1 MDIKQLRYFSA
12 IAEERQITR
21 AANRLHMAQPPLSH
35 QLKLMEQELDVCLLE
50 RNGKELELTQGG
62 QLLYKKAKSI
72 LNQMDDLVKEVKEIE
87 EGLRGVLS
95 IGSTKTGFS
104 YIPHRLQVFRQ
115 LHPKVTF
122 RLKEGD
128 TYSLAQS
135 LIKREIELA
144 IVRYP
149 LEPLQMNGFS
159 FLSLPK
165 DEFVL
170 IVPED
175 WSYQTSIRIK
185 ELAEIPLMLL
195 HRTNWIGLY
204 EVVMEEFDRHG
215 VKPEIICE
223 CGDAAMLLSLAR
235 VGIGATLLPQST
247 LEAFPMH
254 GLRIVNIDD
263 GTINSQSALIWLKD
277 RYISKSAVQFIETFK
292 QEFK

>member
-21 AANRLHMAQPPLSH
+21 AAKRLHMAQPPLSY
-35 QLKLMEQELDVCLLE
+35 QLKLMEQELDACLLE

-62 QLLYKKAKSI
+62 RLLYKKAKSI

-115 LHPKVTF
+115 LYPEVTF

-149 LEPLQMNGFS
+149 LEPLEINGFS
-159 FLSLPK
+159 FVPLPK

-170 IVPED
+170 IMSEN
-175 WSYQTSIRIK
+175 WSHQTSMKIK

-204 EVVMEEFDRHG
+204 EIVMEEFNRHG
-215 VKPEIICE
+215 VNPEIICE

-235 VGIGATLLPQST
+235 AGIGATLLPQST

-254 GLRIVNIDD
+254 GLRIININD